1 MEKLLLLVLLAI
13 ASVTASA
20 NEQKANSDKNV
31 ICAAYSQAYVVL
43 TQNKIKNIESS
54 GGDSM
59 RYKVLQSRAV
69 GVLENNFGLMKKKI
83 DSGKLSRE
91 SVDSAL
97 GVLVEKYSLE
107 LEPIADD
114 LGALFK
120 YQVEKEK
127 KPGCK

>member
-69 GVLENNFGLMKKKI
+69 GVLENNFGLMKKRLI
-83 DSGKLSRE
+83 VGNC
-91 SVDSAL
+91 
-97 GVLVEKYSLE
+97 LVNL
-107 LEPIADD
+107 LIP
-114 LGALFK
+114 L
-120 YQVEKEK
+120 
-127 KPGCK
+127 